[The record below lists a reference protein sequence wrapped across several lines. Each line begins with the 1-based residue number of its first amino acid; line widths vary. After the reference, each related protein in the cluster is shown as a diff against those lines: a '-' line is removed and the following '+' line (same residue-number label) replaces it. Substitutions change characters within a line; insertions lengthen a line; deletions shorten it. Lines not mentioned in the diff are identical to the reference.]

1 MLNNNI
7 VFKFFFYQFN
17 ATREYQFIIYWMRI
31 FQYTFISLCYSLEN
45 KPLADNFLSTHQF
58 YAIYKDKICRNL
70 ILSQMTLLVT
80 IVKQQLYSFISI
92 FK

>member
-17 ATREYQFIIYWMRI
+17 ATREYQFIICWMRI

-45 KPLADNFLSTHQF
+45 KPLGRFSVLKLTIFSVLINFTRSTRTK
-58 YAIYKDKICRNL
+58 YAEI
-70 ILSQMTLLVT
+70 
-80 IVKQQLYSFISI
+80 
-92 FK
+92 